1 MANLRVINSSLFIAY
16 VKVLN
21 VIFFIL
27 IVLTTINAQ
36 NQQKADSLLHRLET
50 NKISPFE
57 KMETFYWLSAYSTSP
72 NDELKYGLQ
81 LLELAIKYNDI
92 GYTIRANQRIGVAHR
107 LQGNLEKALGYLFK
121 GANAAKSI
129 EEFELN
135 LADIYAE
142 ISTCYTQNE
151 DSENAFL
158 YGRKTIDILR
168 RSNEKEKLAISLLNL
183 GYDYYVLGQY
193 DSAMAYYNESD
204 PIFIEFG
211 PAIGEAYLLGNRALV
226 YWKKGKNDRAKK
238 DLFEAIAMLE
248 PLGDNY
254 GMADYYNQLA
264 NIYWEEN
271 NQKNVIEFATRAL
284 ETALHEGMKEQIRD
298 ASYLLFL
305 SFQKSAQF
313 ESALKYQ
320 TLYHE
325 SRDSIQNNETTQ
337 KLANLRTL
345 FEVGQ
350 KQGEVDLLLEQ
361 RKNNQ
366 IIMITGALALLIMIA
381 LSIIIY
387 YFYTAKSTLNKQL
400 EDQKNKLLEL
410 NSTKDKFFSI
420 ISHDLRGPVGIIDG
434 YINLFKRNFEEISE
448 EELQEMLNQMG
459 QSAESLVRLLDN
471 LLQWALQQ
479 RGQFSHIPDNLS
491 VKDLV
496 KDSLELFQ
504 AMAVSK
510 KISQKMVIAT
520 DFDLYVDRNSAS
532 TIIRNLLNNAHKFTK
547 ENGEITI
554 SAVADHHTSM
564 GIISISD
571 NGVGMEKTKLDSL
584 FNLND
589 NLSTEGTLGE
599 TGLGL
604 GLQLVNEFV
613 QLNDGTIKASSEIGK
628 GTTFYIH
635 LPLA

>member
-1 MANLRVINSSLFIAY
+1 MQYSSR
-16 VKVLN
+16 
-21 VIFFIL
+21 IL
-27 IVLTTINAQ
+27 IILIFNFFVFCSCYAQ
-36 NQQKADSLLHRLET
+36 NEQKADSIKLFIESNQLSPTDQLEAY
-50 NKISPFE
+50 
-57 KMETFYWLSAYSTSP
+57 YWLTTYSTSP
-72 NDELKYGLQ
+72 DEQFNYGKNLLQ
-81 LLELAIKYNDI
+81 LAKKQSNESYSVKAYQLLGSAE
-92 GYTIRANQRIGVAHR
+92 R
-107 LQGNLEKALGYLFK
+107 LRGNLQEAFEYLFQA
-121 GANAAKSI
+121 ANTAMEI
-129 EEFELN
+129 EELN
-135 LADIYAE
+135 PLLADIYTE
-142 ISTCYTQNE
+142 ISTCYTQND
-151 DSENAFL
+151 DSENAMLF
-158 YGRKTIDILR
+158 GRKTIDILR
-168 RSNEKEKLAISLLNL
+168 KTDRKQEFAISLMNL
-183 GYDYYVLGQY
+183 GYDYYVIGEY
-193 DSAMAYYNESD
+193 DSAMTYYNESD
-204 PIFIEFG
+204 PIFKNIG
-211 PAIGEAYLLGNRALV
+211 MPIGEAYILGNRALV
-226 YWKKGKNDRAKK
+226 YWKKEEIERAKND
-238 DLFEAIAMLE
+238 LFSAIQMLI
-248 PLGDNY
+248 PLGDQY

-271 NQKNVIEFATRAL
+271 DQENAIEYATKAL
-284 ETALHEGMKEQIRD
+284 SMAEQEGMKEQIRD

-305 SFQKSAQF
+305 LYEKSAQF
-313 ESALKYQ
+313 EKALSFQ
-320 TLYHE
+320 SLYFE
-325 SRDSIQNNETTQ
+325 KKDSIQNFETTQ

-366 IIMITGALALLIMIA
+366 IIMIAGALALLIMIA

-400 EDQKNKLLEL
+400 EEQKNKLLEL
-410 NSTKDKFFSI
+410 NNTKDKFFSI

-434 YINLFKRNFEEISE
+434 YINLFKRNFEQISK
-448 EELQEMLNQMG
+448 EELKEMLNQMG

-491 VKDLV
+491 VRDLV

-510 KISQKMVIAT
+510 KISQKMVIPS

-532 TIIRNLLNNAHKFTK
+532 TIIRNLLYNAYKFTQ
-547 ENGEITI
+547 ENGKITI

-571 NGVGMEKTKLDSL
+571 NGVGMEKTKLESL

-589 NLSTEGTLGE
+589 NLSTQGTLGE

-613 QLNDGTIKASSEIGK
+613 QLNDGTIKVSSEVGK
-628 GTTFYIH
+628 GTTFDIY